1 MLYVH
6 IRHHSRAKWY
16 GLIYFVNSTTLH
28 TPWRDSISRPI
39 APVSPV
45 VGGGDTKFY
54 RILFAQMSTYVCTY
68 ICMYICMYIHM
79 YVHLYVHL
87 YVQCSQKQNKSLAY
101 VEYRANVTAEV
112 GLSGLNVCQILN
124 IYYSMK
130 RLPKFMSNSQHFS
143 KKMKS

>member
-1 MLYVH
+1 
-6 IRHHSRAKWY
+6 
-16 GLIYFVNSTTLH
+16 
-28 TPWRDSISRPI
+28 
-39 APVSPV
+39 
-45 VGGGDTKFY
+45 
-54 RILFAQMSTYVCTY
+54 
-68 ICMYICMYIHM
+68 MYIHM

-130 RLPKFMSNSQHFS
+130 RLPNFMSNSQHFS

>member
-1 MLYVH
+1 
-6 IRHHSRAKWY
+6 
-16 GLIYFVNSTTLH
+16 
-28 TPWRDSISRPI
+28 
-39 APVSPV
+39 
-45 VGGGDTKFY
+45 
-54 RILFAQMSTYVCTY
+54 
-68 ICMYICMYIHM
+68 M

-130 RLPKFMSNSQHFS
+130 RLPNFMSNSQHFS
-143 KKMKS
+143 KKMKSYYCLPKHDSDHTFLLPGRGV